1 VKKDVY
7 KSFEFSFIRRPSLM
21 LEFELELTKMEN
33 ATKSFVEESFLLA
46 CPGFYHLLYFHST
59 LKAILTK

>member
-1 VKKDVY
+1 
-7 KSFEFSFIRRPSLM
+7 M

-46 CPGFYHLLYFHST
+46 CPGFNHLLYFQFT
-59 LKAILTK
+59 LKVMLPE